1 MTIFILGM
9 AVAVGAWRVI
19 ADHASPNAVILPAS
33 VMPVLV
39 AALARKSRGR

>member
-1 MTIFILGM
+1 MTLFLLGM

-19 ADHASPNAVILPAS
+19 ANHASPNAVILPAS
-33 VMPVLV
+33 AMPVLV